1 MITVSNDYCELTVI
15 IIVCIIIIVLK
26 TVKWTLNVEVNSLCV
41 ACCCASGWTSSKI
54 RSLCSTFTS
63 RTSSTRACQS

>member
-1 MITVSNDYCELTVI
+1 MCGTYTIMITVSNDYCELTVI

-41 ACCCASGWTSSKI
+41 ACCCASG
-54 RSLCSTFTS
+54 
-63 RTSSTRACQS
+63 